1 MTYKDFNYIMPLTA
15 AAVTIAFI
23 LFPVS
28 GSAHHALA
36 LCFTGSFL
44 SFFSTAIPA
53 AALVFSVAVALVR
66 HPVHSL
72 LCLITVFF
80 ITVLLYLS
88 VKSEFLA
95 LIFLIVYVGAIAI
108 LFLFVIM
115 LLNVKE
121 LTSAPRKKFMLSQL
135 LSVHFVVP
143 CALVFFV
150 VLSKA
155 FDIFISKS
163 DVIQFSTEPTAV
175 SALINFV
182 NYRFFDIYMFSEQ
195 LYTYYGYSFFLTAL
209 LLLTAMLGAII
220 LASSATDAEEVR
232 AAQLV
237 FCLLLDASKPS
248 QFSNVTT

>member
-1 MTYKDFNYIMPLTA
+1 MANKDFNYVMPLTV
-15 AAVTIAFI
+15 AAVTIGSI
-23 LFPVS
+23 LFLVS
-28 GSAHHALA
+28 GIAHYAFA

-53 AALVFSVAVALVR
+53 AALVFAVAVALVR

-121 LTSAPRKKFMLSQL
+121 LTSAPRKKFTMSQL
-135 LSVHFVVP
+135 VAVHFVVP
-143 CALVFFV
+143 CALSLGIG
-150 VLSKA
+150 LSKA
-155 FDIFISKS
+155 FDTFISKS
-163 DVIQFSTEPTAV
+163 DVIQLSTEPTSV

-195 LYTYYGYSFFLTAL
+195 LYTYYSYNFFLTAL

-220 LASSATDAEEVR
+220 LASSATDAEELH
-232 AAQLV
+232 AQ
-237 FCLLLDASKPS
+237 
-248 QFSNVTT
+248 